1 MVLED
6 RAFDKFLR
14 VAASF
19 CISTLSPTRK
29 TREQGREGTT
39 HAHGKFIIRKQN
51 RHKVKEMIVVFVQ
64 LDRFEGY
71 LRQKRFDT
79 RWELAFVVP
88 VLCVADPH

>member
-1 MVLED
+1 MGEGQ
-6 RAFDKFLR
+6 K
-14 VAASF
+14 
-19 CISTLSPTRK
+19 
-29 TREQGREGTT
+29 EGNEEGEGTT

-71 LRQKRFDT
+71 LRQERFDT

-88 VLCVADPH
+88 VLCVACPR